1 MTLEREHSLRLR
13 IKCFTWLFILGL
25 VLSGLTALPLETE
38 VQQLVKYTH
47 AGQYLD
53 ADPGVDA
60 PAWAIWLLRV
70 QAALRD
76 VGENH
81 RFLFYG
87 TDWLAFGH
95 FVIAAAFVGVLRHP
109 VRNRWLFNW
118 GLIACAAV
126 VPYAVV
132 LGALRGIP
140 WWWRLIDS
148 AFGVAGF
155 VPLWYCRKW
164 SREIVAALD
173 LETEAVS

>member
-13 IKCFTWLFILGL
+13 IKYFTWLFILGL

-38 VQQLVKYTH
+38 VHELVKYTR

-53 ADPGVDA
+53 ADAGVDA

-95 FVIAAAFVGVLRHP
+95 FVIAAAF
-109 VRNRWLFNW
+109 NW

-148 AFGVAGF
+148 AFGVVGF

-164 SREIVAALD
+164 SGEIAAGLD
-173 LETEAVS
+173 AEMEAFS

>member
-1 MTLEREHSLRLR
+1 M
-13 IKCFTWLFILGL
+13 
-25 VLSGLTALPLETE
+25 
-38 VQQLVKYTH
+38 
-47 AGQYLD
+47 
-53 ADPGVDA
+53 
-60 PAWAIWLLRV
+60 
-70 QAALRD
+70 
-76 VGENH
+76 GENH

-118 GLIACAAV
+118 GLIVCAAV

-164 SREIVAALD
+164 SGEIAASLD
-173 LETEAVS
+173 AEMEAFS